1 MDFAPARIGAP
12 VQRGRTAAVS
22 RERPPGRPAAS
33 LGVID
38 IGSNTARFVAFETS
52 PGGAVRP
59 VFEAKDSP
67 RLGLGT
73 SANGNLTE
81 AAIARGVTTARR
93 FARLVRTLSVPKT
106 LAIATSAV
114 RDAPNGGSF
123 VREVERASG
132 VSLRVISGAEEAR
145 YAYLGVA
152 SAWPLDNDIVF
163 DLGGGSM
170 QLAEVR
176 HGALRNSVS
185 LPLGVLRLSQR
196 FLEHDPP
203 KRREMEELR
212 EHVRDALASTVQA
225 FGGRAYR
232 LFGIGG
238 TVRSLARAAIEL
250 REYPVRRVHG
260 YPLYDHDIEALHEL
274 LAEMPAAKRRSVP
287 GIGGDRADVVLAGI
301 AVLEELLRA
310 VGGDRIVVSG
320 TGIRE
325 GLALEAVR
333 AKLPASAE
341 ELADRSVAA
350 ASAAFGFRPD
360 HSRAVVDAALALFDL
375 IAPRFEG
382 GPAERLALRVAAG
395 MHETGTAVDLWN
407 HARHSAYLVENYP
420 IWGLQQRETLLAAMT
435 TWLHEGGDPPSDWK
449 RGYLP
454 VIGSREIELAVRMG
468 ALLEVAELTA
478 AARPRFSLTAGGRT
492 LAVAFSAGDD
502 TPLVP
507 RWLEKVR
514 RPMQRVFG
522 LEVRARDL

>member
-1 MDFAPARIGAP
+1 
-12 VQRGRTAAVS
+12 VQRGRLAAVT
-22 RERPPGRPAAS
+22 RERPTGRSAAS
-33 LGVID
+33 LAVID

-73 SANGNLTE
+73 TSTGGLSE
-81 AAIARGVTTARR
+81 AAFARGIATARR
-93 FARLVRTLSVPKT
+93 FARLARTLGVPRT
-106 LAIATSAV
+106 IAVATSAV
-114 RDAPNGGSF
+114 RDAPNGPAF

-132 VSLRVISGAEEAR
+132 VALRVISGSEEAR

-152 SAWPLDNDIVF
+152 SAWPLENDIVF

-176 HGALRNSVS
+176 RGVLRNSVS

-196 FLEHDPP
+196 FLDHDPP

-212 EHVRDALASTVQA
+212 EHVHDALASTVKA
-225 FGGRAYR
+225 FGGRSYR

-238 TVRSLARAAIEL
+238 TVRSLARAAIDL

-274 LAEMPAAKRRSVP
+274 LAEMPAAKRRAVP
-287 GIGGDRADVVLAGI
+287 GIGGDRADVVLAGV
-301 AVLEELLRA
+301 AVLEELVRA
-310 VGGDRIVVSG
+310 VGVERIVVSG

-325 GLALEAVR
+325 GIALETIR
-333 AKLPASAE
+333 ARLPATAE
-341 ELADRSVAA
+341 ELSDRSVAA
-350 ASAAFGFRPD
+350 ATASLGFRAES
-360 HSRAVVDAALALFDL
+360 SRDVVNAALALFDL
-375 IAPRFEG
+375 LAGRMKA
-382 GPAERLALRVAAG
+382 GPDERLALRVAAG
-395 MHETGTAVDLWN
+395 MHGTGTAIDLWN

-420 IWGLQQRETLLAAMT
+420 IWGLEQRGTLLAAMAT
-435 TWLHEGGDPPSDWK
+435 YLHEGGEPPSEWK

-454 VIGSREIELAVRMG
+454 IVGSREIELAAQLG
-468 ALLEVAELTA
+468 AILEVAELTA
-478 AARPRFSLTAGGRT
+478 PARPRFSLGAGGKS
-492 LAVAFSAGDD
+492 LALAFSGGDD
-502 TPLVP
+502 TALVP

-514 RPMQRVFG
+514 RPMQRGFG

>member
-1 MDFAPARIGAP
+1 MTRD
-12 VQRGRTAAVS
+12 RTSS
-22 RERPPGRPAAS
+22 RPSAS

-52 PGGAVRP
+52 PGGTVRA
-59 VFEAKDSP
+59 VFEAKDAP

-73 SANGNLTE
+73 SASGNLTE

-93 FARLVRTLSVPKT
+93 FARLVRTLGLPRT
-106 LAIATSAV
+106 IAIATSAV

-132 VSLRVISGAEEAR
+132 VSLRVISGIEEAR

-176 HGALRNSVS
+176 GGTLRNSVS

-212 EHVRDALASTVQA
+212 EHVRGALASTVKA
-225 FGGRAYR
+225 FGGRSYR
-232 LFGIGG
+232 LVGIGG

-310 VGGDRIVVSG
+310 VAAERIVVSG

-325 GLALEAVR
+325 GVALEAIR
-333 AKLPASAE
+333 AKLPATAE
-341 ELADRSVAA
+341 ELADRSIAAA
-350 ASAAFGFRPD
+350 ASAFGFPPES
-360 HSRAVVDAALALFDL
+360 SRATVDAALALYDL
-375 IAPRFEG
+375 LAPGFEG
-382 GPAERLALRVAAG
+382 GAGERLAMRVAAG
-395 MHETGTAVDLWN
+395 MHESGTAIDLWN

-435 TWLHEGGDPPSDWK
+435 TYLHAGGDPPSGWK
-449 RGYLP
+449 REYLP
-454 VIGSREIELAVRMG
+454 VVGSREIDLAVRMG

-478 AARPRFSLTAGGRT
+478 AARPRFSLTAAGRT
-492 LAVAFSAGDD
+492 LAVGFSGGDD
-502 TPLVP
+502 SSLVP

>member
-1 MDFAPARIGAP
+1 M
-12 VQRGRTAAVS
+12 S
-22 RERPPGRPAAS
+22 RERAAARPAAS
-33 LGVID
+33 VGVID
-38 IGSNTARFVAFETS
+38 VGSNTARLVAFEAS
-52 PGGAVRP
+52 PGGAVRA

-73 SANGNLTE
+73 TGNGSLSE
-81 AAIARGVTTARR
+81 AAIARGVATARR
-93 FARLVRTLSVPKT
+93 FARLVRGIGVERT

-114 RDAPNGGSF
+114 RDAPNGPAF

-132 VSLRVISGAEEAR
+132 VLLRVISGVEEAR

-152 SAWPLDNDIVF
+152 SAWPLENDIVF

-176 HGALRNSVS
+176 NGRLRNSVS

-203 KRREMEELR
+203 KRREMDELR
-212 EHVRDALASTVQA
+212 DHVRDALASTVKA
-225 FGGRAYR
+225 FGGQSYR

-250 REYPVRRVHG
+250 RDYPVRRVHG

-274 LAEMPAAKRRSVP
+274 LGEMPAAKRRSVP
-287 GIGGDRADVVLAGI
+287 GIGGDRADVVLAGVAI
-301 AVLEELLRA
+301 LEELLRA
-310 VGGDRIVVSG
+310 VGGERIVVSG

-325 GLALEAVR
+325 GIALEAIR
-333 AKLPASAE
+333 AALPATAE
-341 ELADRSVAA
+341 ELAERSVAA
-350 ASAAFGFRPD
+350 ASASLGFPPE
-360 HSRAVVDAALALFDL
+360 HSREVVKAALALFDL
-375 IAPRFEG
+375 LASRFEG
-382 GPAERLALRVAAG
+382 GPGERLAIRVAAG
-395 MHETGTAVDLWN
+395 MHDAGTAIDLWN

-435 TWLHEGGDPPSDWK
+435 TYLHEGGDPPSEWK

-454 VIGSREIELAVRMG
+454 IVGSREIDLAVRMG

-478 AARPRFSLTAGGRT
+478 PGRPRFSLSGGGRT
-492 LAVAFSAGDD
+492 LALAFSAEDD
-502 TPLVP
+502 TSLVP

-514 RPMQRVFG
+514 RPMERVFG

>member
-1 MDFAPARIGAP
+1 M
-12 VQRGRTAAVS
+12 S
-22 RERPPGRPAAS
+22 RERLPGRPAAS
-33 LGVID
+33 VGVID

-52 PGGAVRP
+52 PGGAVRA

-67 RLGLGT
+67 RLGSGT
-73 SANGNLTE
+73 SENASLSRE
-81 AAIARGVTTARR
+81 AIARGVATARR
-93 FARLVRTLSVPKT
+93 FARLVRMLGIPKT

-114 RDAPNGGSF
+114 RDAPNGPEF
-123 VREVERASG
+123 VRAVQRESDVL
-132 VSLRVISGAEEAR
+132 LRVISGAEEAR
-145 YAYLGVA
+145 YAYLGVV
-152 SAWPLDNDIVF
+152 SAWPLENDIVF

-176 HGALRNSVS
+176 GGTLRNSVS

-212 EHVRDALASTVQA
+212 AHVRGALASTVKA
-225 FGGRAYR
+225 FGGRSYR

-274 LAEMPAAKRRSVP
+274 LGEMPAAKRRAVP
-287 GIGGDRADVVLAGI
+287 GIGGDRADIVLAGI

-310 VGGDRIVVSG
+310 TGCELTVVSG

-325 GLALEAVR
+325 GIALEAIQAR
-333 AKLPASAE
+333 LPASAE
-341 ELADRSVAA
+341 ELSDRSVAA
-350 ASAAFGFRPD
+350 ATASFGFRPD
-360 HSRAVVDAALALFDL
+360 HHRAVVDAALSLFDL

-382 GPAERLALRVAAG
+382 GASERLALRVAAG
-395 MHETGTAVDLWN
+395 MHDAGTSIDLWN
-407 HARHSAYLVENYP
+407 HARHSSYLVENYP
-420 IWGLQQRETLLAAMT
+420 IWGLQQRETLLAAMAT
-435 TWLHEGGDPPSDWK
+435 YLHEGGDPPSEWK

-454 VIGSREIELAVRMG
+454 VVASREIESAVRLG

-478 AARPRFSLTAGGRT
+478 PAHPRFSLPAGGRS
-492 LAVAFSAGDD
+492 LGVSFSGGDD
-502 TPLVP
+502 TALVP

-522 LEVRARDL
+522 LEVRVRDL

>member
-1 MDFAPARIGAP
+1 M
-12 VQRGRTAAVS
+12 S
-22 RERPPGRPAAS
+22 RERAAARPFAS
-33 LGVID
+33 VGVVD
-38 IGSNTARFVAFETS
+38 VGSNTARLVAFEAS
-52 PGGAVRP
+52 PRGAVRA

-67 RLGLGT
+67 RLGLETTG
-73 SANGNLTE
+73 NGSLSE
-81 AAIARGVTTARR
+81 AAIARGIATARR
-93 FARLVRTLSVPKT
+93 FARLLRGLGVDRT

-114 RDAPNGGSF
+114 RDAPNGPAF

-132 VSLRVISGAEEAR
+132 VGLRVISGVEEAR

-176 HGALRNSVS
+176 NGRLRNSVS

-212 EHVRDALASTVQA
+212 DHVRDALASTVKA
-225 FGGRAYR
+225 FGGRSYR

-250 REYPVRRVHG
+250 RDYPVRRVHG

-274 LAEMPAAKRRSVP
+274 LGEMPAAKRRSVP

-301 AVLEELLRA
+301 AVLEELLRV
-310 VGGDRIVVSG
+310 VGSERIVVSG

-325 GLALEAVR
+325 GLALEAIR
-333 AKLPASAE
+333 ASLPATAE

-350 ASAAFGFRPD
+350 ASASLGFPPD
-360 HSRAVVDAALALFDL
+360 HSHEVVKAALALFDL
-375 IAPRFEG
+375 LAARFDA
-382 GPAERLALRVAAG
+382 GPEERLAIRVAAG
-395 MHETGTAVDLWN
+395 MHDAGTAIDLWN

-435 TWLHEGGDPPSDWK
+435 TYLHEGGDPPSEWK

-454 VIGSREIELAVRMG
+454 IVGSREIDLAVRLG
-468 ALLEVAELTA
+468 AVLEVAELTA
-478 AARPRFSLTAGGRT
+478 PGRPRFSLSAGGRT
-492 LAVAFSAGDD
+492 LGLAFSAEDD
-502 TPLVP
+502 TSLVP

-514 RPMQRVFG
+514 RPMERVFG